1 MTMNRRKFVTYSAL
15 AGAAL
20 ASPAFTRQ
28 VLAGDQPMFRIS
40 LAQWSLNRAF
50 FSGAL
55 DTLDFARVARETFGI
70 EAVEYVNQFY
80 FDTLDDKLVA
90 ELRRRADSEG
100 VASLLIMVDG
110 EGDLGNPDASARKQA
125 VENHY
130 RWADAARALG
140 CHSIRVNASS
150 SGSWDEQ
157 MKLAADGLNSLADY
171 CTGLGLN
178 VLVENHGGLSSNAS
192 WLTGVMK
199 LADNE
204 AVGTLP
210 DFGNFVINRETG
222 ESYDR
227 YKGMAEL
234 MPYAKAVSAKSYD
247 FDEDGNETTIDYA
260 RIMDIVVDA
269 GYNGWV
275 GIEYEGDTL
284 PEEEGIRK
292 TRRLLERVRKQ
303 QDKLATA

>member
-1 MTMNRRKFVTYSAL
+1 MTMNRRKFVTYSAF

-55 DTLDFARVARETFGI
+55 DTLDFARIARETFGI

-90 ELRRRADSEG
+90 ELRKRADSEG

-110 EGDLGNPDASARKQA
+110 EGDLGNPADSARKKA
-125 VENHY
+125 VENHH

-150 SGSWDEQ
+150 SGSWEEQ

-199 LADNE
+199 LADNK

-247 FDEDGNETTIDYA
+247 FDEDGNETTIDYQ

-269 GYNGWV
+269 GYGGWV

-292 TRRLLERVRKQ
+292 TQQLLERVRKQ
-303 QDKLATA
+303 MDLLTTA